1 MWSIGHT
8 KRRMLQD
15 KTAHPRMI
23 EYFPSLRH
31 TQNLMARPPLT
42 KLRTLMLEQFDYLFE
57 PPITHAY
64 ASIRTKLRQHASRN
78 QLPVIIELSGCW
90 FAEEVVQ
97 NTPFHRRNT
106 TEPVHYHTRG
116 PIPSENVPTLSANVS
131 WRSRQLIQDT
141 LQGRTDCFLHF
152 ARRSLRLP
160 SQL

>member
-1 MWSIGHT
+1 MRPLQIQKAQHLLLSLLLSSKLQHQLKMWSIGHT

-78 QLPVIIELSGCW
+78 Q
-90 FAEEVVQ
+90 
-97 NTPFHRRNT
+97 
-106 TEPVHYHTRG
+106 
-116 PIPSENVPTLSANVS
+116 
-131 WRSRQLIQDT
+131 
-141 LQGRTDCFLHF
+141 
-152 ARRSLRLP
+152 
-160 SQL
+160 